1 MKYPKTTWEIDSI
14 IPYRTN
20 RWGENIQFPTF
31 LFLQFLY
38 RYSFQTTILVSHIR
52 YGTLSIFLFSF
63 LCPLPEIKHS
73 GIAYL

>member
-38 RYSFQTTILVSHIR
+38 RYFFQTTIPVSHIR